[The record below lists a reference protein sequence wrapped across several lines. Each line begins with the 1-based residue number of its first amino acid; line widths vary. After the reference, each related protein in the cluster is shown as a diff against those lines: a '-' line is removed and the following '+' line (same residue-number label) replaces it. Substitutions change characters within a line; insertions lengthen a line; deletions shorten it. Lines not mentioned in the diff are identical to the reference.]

1 MNEIFPILSGFL
13 VGSVLTLIR
22 PNARLTLALV
32 ASIVLGTTATIVSG
46 EYKVGWEFL
55 VIDIPLVALSA
66 IAGFTTVRI
75 VRSATADE
83 EWPKALSPCTGL
95 LRRAADMAEKPA
107 PKPAKG
113 RVKEGDPVDW
123 PENLPDLVGFPV
135 RAGERKPTPEE
146 LASAKSLERN
156 G

>member
-83 EWPKALSPCTGL
+83 E
-95 LRRAADMAEKPA
+95 
-107 PKPAKG
+107 
-113 RVKEGDPVDW
+113 
-123 PENLPDLVGFPV
+123 
-135 RAGERKPTPEE
+135 
-146 LASAKSLERN
+146 
-156 G
+156 